1 LFALAFAVC
10 EGLFDFAF
18 AIESF
23 TGGSVLSHDRLLRRW
38 KMMGVT
44 RNDKQLLVEELTKQ
58 LGQAK
63 GAVLTDYKGIGVN
76 KLTELRRQLRKDGV
90 EFRVVKNTLAKRA
103 ANELGFAELNTHLEG
118 PTAIAYSLEDPVAPA
133 KAVSTF
139 IKNNKMLEIKAGL
152 VEGKVISL
160 AGVQALADLPSREVL
175 IAQVVGAMAAPLSG
189 FVNVLQGPIRKLT
202 YALEAIRKQQE
213 A

>member
-1 LFALAFAVC
+1 
-10 EGLFDFAF
+10 
-18 AIESF
+18 
-23 TGGSVLSHDRLLRRW
+23 
-38 KMMGVT
+38 MMGVT

>member
-1 LFALAFAVC
+1 
-10 EGLFDFAF
+10 
-18 AIESF
+18 
-23 TGGSVLSHDRLLRRW
+23 
-38 KMMGVT
+38 MGVT

-118 PTAIAYSLEDPVAPA
+118 PTAIALR
-133 KAVSTF
+133 
-139 IKNNKMLEIKAGL
+139 I
-152 VEGKVISL
+152 
-160 AGVQALADLPSREVL
+160 Q
-175 IAQVVGAMAAPLSG
+175 
-189 FVNVLQGPIRKLT
+189 
-202 YALEAIRKQQE
+202 
-213 A
+213 